1 VIWKATNAVGYQL
14 VWLVSVAS
22 AANGSLYAG
31 PLAATAFAVMVLAF
45 GNQRRA
51 DLLLIPLVLAIGLL
65 ADSAWIAFGW
75 LDYSAPWPSG
85 HLAPGWILGIWMA
98 FALTLNHSLAFLK
111 RRYALAALLGG
122 IGGPLAYWS
131 ASHGFGA
138 VHFVAA
144 TSTVL
149 CGLCVGWALIAPV
162 LVRFAEQRSLPR
174 AREAVP

>member
-31 PLAATAFAVMVLAF
+31 PLAATAFAVMVL
-45 GNQRRA
+45 
-51 DLLLIPLVLAIGLL
+51 
-65 ADSAWIAFGW
+65 AFGW